1 MLRHA
6 ITRLPSQWGWLLG
19 LAALALLLTDVVSRP
34 DWVANHAAVPVA
46 GEKTKDPLV
55 ELNNRFRAAYA
66 HARKE
71 VLAHQGPVIIAD
83 GDELILLRRGQRTA
97 VNVTPASYH
106 VVKAVSH
113 VPLAI
118 HVLLAD
124 AGEVELPEARLKE
137 LRGLREP
144 LDNALKSLGDRGL
157 PQDVLKVETQI
168 LQESAK
174 FLDAVLADKKV
185 KAEARLT
192 FTRKLGPLL
201 LTSARHAA
209 TVQLQG
215 MHKQVM
221 AWKREMTEEE
231 WKQLR
236 VLILGSALPRK
247 DNLRTQ
253 YFARLF
259 GEKGEGGRIIYTEG
273 LFDEGRALNLLGTY
287 QLDGAIG
294 AAFFDDPA
302 RMHRD
307 LLADAAAAHL
317 KTMSFDRP

>member
-1 MLRHA
+1 MIHDA
-6 ITRLPSQWGWLLG
+6 MTRPPTRWAWLFG
-19 LAALALLLTDVVSRP
+19 LAALVLLLTAVLSRP
-34 DWVANHAAVPVA
+34 NATPNHAALPVA
-46 GEKTKDPLV
+46 GEKIKDPLV
-55 ELNNRFRAAYA
+55 ELNDRFRAAYA
-66 HARKE
+66 HARKDL
-71 VLAHQGPVIIAD
+71 LAHQGPVIIAD
-83 GDELILLRRGQRTA
+83 GDELVLLRRGQRTA

-113 VPLAI
+113 VPLAV
-118 HVLLAD
+118 HVLLAT
-124 AGEVELPEARLKE
+124 AGEVELPAVRQKE

-144 LDNALKSLGDRGL
+144 LDSALKSLGDRAL
-157 PQDVLKVETQI
+157 PQDVLKVQTQI
-168 LQESAK
+168 LQETTK

-185 KAEARLT
+185 KAEARLA

-209 TVQLQG
+209 TVQLNG

-221 AWKREMTEEE
+221 AWKAEMTEGE

-253 YFARLF
+253 YFARLLAQ
-259 GEKGEGGRIIYTEG
+259 KDEGGRIIYTEG
-273 LFDEGRALNLLGTY
+273 LFEESRALNLLGTY
-287 QLDGAIG
+287 QLDAAIG
-294 AAFFDDPA
+294 AAFFDDSA

-317 KTMSFDRP
+317 KTMSFDLP